1 MSAGARIDYQRSSL
15 TTRGLLYLAN
25 GLVVALIRAA
35 CVAKH
40 RQVVSLVTDMP
51 AGGRRS
57 AVVPVKRDQ
66 GVRPNSPAVRCRL
79 RRRLIHQPTSPAVP
93 SRLTSRRPCPICT
106 TGPGRPEW
114 PASSGVAPPAPPAAV
129 SGGGPGDLLLVGDS
143 VGQAAVQDTDQPV
156 PESAERLVMGLAAG
170 PMGVI
175 AAPRTRGGGQ
185 RRERPQ
191 ITGIDQPLI
200 TGRPGHH
207 HRAQARGSGD
217 RGSPSERL
225 AALGRR

>member
-1 MSAGARIDYQRSSL
+1 MSAAARIDYQRSSL

-93 SRLTSRRPCPICT
+93 SRLTSRQPCPICT

-114 PASSGVAPPAPPAAV
+114 PASPGVAPPGPPRCRVRRRARRPAPGRRP
-129 SGGGPGDLLLVGDS
+129 GGPGSRARYRPAGSRERGAPGD
-143 VGQAAVQDTDQPV
+143 
-156 PESAERLVMGLAAG
+156 GLAAG